1 MKNSYIIL
9 FLLFFISSCNDQK
22 LTYKEAVITYYN
34 AFDSG
39 DFNEMKTVLS
49 DSITIIGG
57 DYVMPFNQDSF
68 YEHFKWD
75 SIFKTSYKLLEI
87 EEKNNQVYATV
98 ASKSIKNEF
107 LKNNPLTCTFKISF
121 ESRKISKIE
130 DFEYIGTDWEKWVNE
145 RDSLV
150 PWISKNHPKLDG
162 FVHDLTMKGAMN
174 YVKAIELYQNDKKAL
189 QPKPK
194 L

>member
-107 LKNNPLTCTFKISF
+107 LKRVKEQMEELLASAEFDANDIGGSF
-121 ESRKISKIE
+121 RSPGIMAEIRKE
-130 DFEYIGTDWEKWVNE
+130 LEKQ
-145 RDSLV
+145 
-150 PWISKNHPKLDG
+150 
-162 FVHDLTMKGAMN
+162 
-174 YVKAIELYQNDKKAL
+174 VKKFR
-189 QPKPK
+189 
-194 L
+194 